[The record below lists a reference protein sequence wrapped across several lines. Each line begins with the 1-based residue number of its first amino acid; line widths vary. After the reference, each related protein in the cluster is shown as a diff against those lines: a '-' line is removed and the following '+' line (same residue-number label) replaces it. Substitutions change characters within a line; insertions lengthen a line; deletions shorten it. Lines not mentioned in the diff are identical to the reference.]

1 MNPLYH
7 ILNRD
12 YIQQQIQTHHF
23 NQVYEVQKSTK
34 ALQDF
39 LDSVDIIE
47 PNYQQMAS
55 VEYCKILADYF
66 KKHGMI

>member
-1 MNPLYH
+1 MNPLYN

-12 YIQQQIQTHHF
+12 YIQQQIQTHHI
-23 NQVYEVQKSTK
+23 NQVYEVQKSAK

-39 LDSVDIIE
+39 LDSVDKIE
-47 PNYQQMAS
+47 PNYQQMVS